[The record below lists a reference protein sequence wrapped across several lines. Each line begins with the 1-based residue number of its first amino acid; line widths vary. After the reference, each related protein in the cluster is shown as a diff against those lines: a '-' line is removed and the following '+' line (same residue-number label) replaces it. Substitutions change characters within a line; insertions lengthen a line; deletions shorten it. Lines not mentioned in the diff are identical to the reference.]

1 MAKGKKTGGK
11 DFVKGDPRA
20 GRPPQPPEI
29 TAASNL
35 TMAEARAALSKYL
48 KLSMTELED
57 VLKSRTIQT
66 MDMWIARIV
75 LLGLKNGDYQRL
87 NFMFDRLIGK
97 VTEKVDLKVVEPT
110 IIEFKDGRKIVMGM
124 TPKTEED

>member
-11 DFVKGDPRA
+11 DFKPGHNI
-20 GRPPQPPEI
+20 GRPKQPEDVRE
-29 TAASNL
+29 ASNL
-35 TMAEARAALSKYL
+35 SIVEARATLSKYL
-48 KLSMTELED
+48 KLTLTELEEAM
-57 VLKSRTIQT
+57 KSRSIPS
-66 MDMWIARIV
+66 MDVWIARIV

-124 TPKTEED
+124 TPKEEE